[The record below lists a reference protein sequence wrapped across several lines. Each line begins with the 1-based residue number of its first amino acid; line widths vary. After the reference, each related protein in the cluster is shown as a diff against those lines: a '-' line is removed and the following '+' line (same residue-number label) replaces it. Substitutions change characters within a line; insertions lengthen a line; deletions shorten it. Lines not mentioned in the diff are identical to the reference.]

1 MKPLMQE
8 RTPSG
13 KPPTEPFLRIEA
25 GMHTAPIIGIDVD
38 AAERYLVTASLD
50 KTARVW
56 NLASGKLLQV
66 LRPPIGFGHEGK
78 LSAVAISSDGTIVA
92 VGGWTG
98 YAWDKQHSIY
108 LFDLASGRLT
118 HRISGLPEGIAHLAY
133 SQDGRYLAAV
143 LAGPSGIRLYR
154 TNDYSEAGRD
164 TDYGDHSY
172 WAEFDRQGRLVVTCY
187 DGDLRL
193 YSPAFRRIARQSV
206 PGGKQPFAARFS
218 PDGSQVAVGFV
229 DSTVANVLSGEDL
242 TFLYAPNTREVNECD
257 LRLMVA
263 SDSHPEKE
271 IIDKFEREFEPKK
284 TECAVL
290 IVRASSDSNKW
301 TVAGFN
307 DAGEFRTVVIDDP
320 DHELSKELIKDPA
333 NQNRSRIAELAISNL
348 GRTPREVN
356 NGDLSKI
363 AWSTDGQTLY
373 AGGYYT
379 GSSGNIPILKWLKA
393 GRGAVKMLP
402 AATNTIMDLRSL
414 SDGRLV
420 FGAADPA
427 FGVFDAEGRKQ
438 LLQSPPIMDHRGSR
452 SDKFLVS
459 ENGSKVQFGLD
470 T

>member
-1 MKPLMQE
+1 
-8 RTPSG
+8 
-13 KPPTEPFLRIEA
+13 
-25 GMHTAPIIGIDVD
+25 
-38 AAERYLVTASLD
+38 
-50 KTARVW
+50 
-56 NLASGKLLQV
+56 
-66 LRPPIGFGHEGK
+66 
-78 LSAVAISSDGTIVA
+78 
-92 VGGWTG
+92 
-98 YAWDKQHSIY
+98 
-108 LFDLASGRLT
+108 
-118 HRISGLPEGIAHLAY
+118 
-133 SQDGRYLAAV
+133 
-143 LAGPSGIRLYR
+143 
-154 TNDYSEAGRD
+154 
-164 TDYGDHSY
+164 
-172 WAEFDRQGRLVVTCY
+172 
-187 DGDLRL
+187 
-193 YSPAFRRIARQSV
+193 
-206 PGGKQPFAARFS
+206 
-218 PDGSQVAVGFV
+218 
-229 DSTVANVLSGEDL
+229 
-242 TFLYAPNTREVNECD
+242 
-257 LRLMVA
+257 
-263 SDSHPEKE
+263 
-271 IIDKFEREFEPKK
+271 
-284 TECAVL
+284 
-290 IVRASSDSNKW
+290 
-301 TVAGFN
+301 
-307 DAGEFRTVVIDDP
+307 VIDNP
-320 DHELSKELIKDPA
+320 DHELSKELTKDPA